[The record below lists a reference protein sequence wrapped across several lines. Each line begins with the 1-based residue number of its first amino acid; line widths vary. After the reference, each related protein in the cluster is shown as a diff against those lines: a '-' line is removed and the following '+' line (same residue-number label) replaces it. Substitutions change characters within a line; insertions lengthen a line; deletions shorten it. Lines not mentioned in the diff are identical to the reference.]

1 MKFMMKEKE
10 INDANMTE
18 DQIKEKLLKLT
29 TGDDNVQSVV
39 EDSSNNVEKEIE
51 ENEETENVDSLE
63 NENVDSLENENV
75 DSQDSTDSPKKE
87 DEIII
92 WNDFVLD
99 DNDEL
104 NFAEKEFKHNKE
116 NNFTDKQAI
125 ERTKTAIKTQ
135 RKNKAKKLKEEK
147 EKEKAI
153 AKAKAE
159 KLREDKKKEKEEK
172 AIAKENEKRFKELEE
187 TKAINYRIQHYENLG
202 LEVNKNGFPTQNAGN
217 YKALLL
223 NKDVV
228 PHTFKFN
235 EFSESIEID
244 GRLLKDI
251 DTVFISNLFS
261 DIAGFENNTKIQNA
275 IKEIAYNNSYH
286 PVKQYLE
293 SLEWDGV
300 PRVETMFTTFLSA
313 KDCELYH
320 VYAKLF
326 MIAAIKRVY
335 KPGCKFDNMLVL
347 QGEQGNGKSTFCEK
361 LAVNDK
367 WYNDNIIIADR
378 DKDSLLYMQDAW
390 IVIMDELDAW
400 NKADSNA
407 AKGFMSKRSDK
418 FRAPY
423 AQNSEEHPRHCV
435 FIGNTNDE
443 TFLKDSTAIT
453 ERRYWVIKTEGNWET
468 SRDKIK
474 LMTPEMINQLWAEA
488 MVMYKENE
496 DIELVIPPELYKDMV
511 NEQLQFK
518 NENGCEQYDFLEDI
532 LNKEYS
538 PTVFDNLNNLYN
550 EYENKVIIEDKSI
563 LKKMDY
569 FPISSLKFLF
579 QKEKWIRKKNTF
591 TMFAKWSQSSI
602 WNGSKWESKVISR
615 NNRKFGAL
623 VRIDNSDN
631 KNSNGD
637 NSEKNHDNKN
647 KFIRFTGDNDD
658 PYKFINDDIKT
669 KITGLDEFI

>member
-1 MKFMMKEKE
+1 MTNVNNSE
-10 INDANMTE
+10 MTE
-18 DQIKEKLLKLT
+18 SQIKEKLLKLT
-29 TGDDNVQSVV
+29 TGDDNVHPVV

-51 ENEETENVDSLE
+51 ENENVEESTE
-63 NENVDSLENENV
+63 NENVDSP
-75 DSQDSTDSPKKE
+75 DSPDSPNKE

-159 KLREDKKKEKEEK
+159 KLKEDKKKEKEEK

-202 LEVNKNGFPTQNAGN
+202 LEVNKDGYPTQNAGN

-228 PHTFKFN
+228 PHTFKWN
-235 EFSESIEID
+235 EFSECIEID
-244 GRLLKDI
+244 GRLLKDNDI
-251 DTVFISNLFS
+251 TLLSNLFS
-261 DIAGFENNTKIQNA
+261 NVAGFESDKKLRNVITEA
-275 IKEIAYNNSYH
+275 ALDNSYH

-293 SLEWDGV
+293 SIVWDGV

-400 NKADSNA
+400 NKADTNA

-443 TFLKDSTAIT
+443 TFLKDNTAIT

-474 LMTPEMINQLWAEA
+474 LMTPEMIDQLWAEA

-518 NENGCEQYDFLEDI
+518 NENGCKQYDFLEDI

-538 PTVFDNLNNLYN
+538 PTVFDNGNNLYN
-550 EYENKVIIEDKSI
+550 EYENRVIIEDKSI

-579 QKEKWIRKKNTF
+579 EKERWFYNKNTF
-591 TMFAKWSQSSI
+591 KMFTRWSQSAI

-615 NNRKFGAL
+615 NNRKFAAL
-623 VRIDNSDN
+623 VRIEDSNDDSDKEKSN
-631 KNSNGD
+631 NLLDKN
-637 NSEKNHDNKN
+637 
-647 KFIRFTGDNDD
+647 RDNDD
-658 PYKFINDDIKT
+658 FAKT
-669 KITGLDEFI
+669 TITGEGLFD

>member
-1 MKFMMKEKE
+1 MKIEKE
-10 INDANMTE
+10 INNANMTE

-29 TGDDNVQSVV
+29 TGNDNVQPVV
-39 EDSSNNVEKEIE
+39 EDSSNNVKREIE
-51 ENEETENVDSLE
+51 ENENVEESTE
-63 NENVDSLENENV
+63 NENVEENKEHKN
-75 DSQDSTDSPKKE
+75 TDSSEKKNNCITWYGMILYTE
-87 DEIII
+87 DELKI
-92 WNDFVLD
+92 
-99 DNDEL
+99 
-104 NFAEKEFKHNKE
+104 AEENYKHNKE

-125 ERTKTAIKTQ
+125 ETAKTAIKQ
-135 RKNKAKKLKEEK
+135 LRKRRSNEIREK
-147 EKEKAI
+147 EKNEKAI
-153 AKAKAE
+153 AKAKAK
-159 KLREDKKKEKEEK
+159 KLREEIKKEKEEK

-202 LEVNKNGFPTQNAGN
+202 LEVNKNGYPTQNAGN

-251 DTVFISNLFS
+251 DTVFISNQFS

-275 IKEIAYNNSYH
+275 IKEIAHNNSYH

-400 NKADSNA
+400 NKADTNA

-518 NENGCEQYDFLEDI
+518 NENGSEQYDFLEDI
-532 LNKEYS
+532 MNRKYS

-602 WNGSKWESKVISR
+602 WTGSKWESKTISR
-615 NNRKFGAL
+615 NNRKFVAL
-623 VRIDNSDN
+623 VRIEND
-631 KNSNGD
+631 
-637 NSEKNHDNKN
+637 
-647 KFIRFTGDNDD
+647 DNDD
-658 PYKFINDDIKT
+658 SDKEKSNNLLDKNRDNDDFAKT
-669 KITGLDEFI
+669 TITGEGLFD

>member
-1 MKFMMKEKE
+1 MTNVNNSE
-10 INDANMTE
+10 MTE
-18 DQIKEKLLKLT
+18 SQIKEKLLKLT
-29 TGDDNVQSVV
+29 TGDDNVQLVV

-51 ENEETENVDSLE
+51 ENENVEESTDTENVDSP
-63 NENVDSLENENV
+63 DSP
-75 DSQDSTDSPKKE
+75 DSPKKE
-87 DEIII
+87 DEIIM

-125 ERTKTAIKTQ
+125 ERTKTAIKTR

-159 KLREDKKKEKEEK
+159 KLREEKKKEKEEK

-202 LEVNKNGFPTQNAGN
+202 LEVNKDGYPTQNAGN

-228 PHTFKFN
+228 PHTFKWN
-235 EFSESIEID
+235 EFSECIEID
-244 GRLLKDI
+244 GRLLKDNDI
-251 DTVFISNLFS
+251 TLLSNLFS
-261 DIAGFENNTKIQNA
+261 NVAGFESDKKLRNVITEA
-275 IKEIAYNNSYH
+275 ALDNSYH

-400 NKADSNA
+400 NKADTNA

-443 TFLKDSTAIT
+443 TFLKDNTAIT

-474 LMTPEMINQLWAEA
+474 LMTPEMIDQLWAEA

-518 NENGCEQYDFLEDI
+518 NENGCKQYDFLEDI

-538 PTVFDNLNNLYN
+538 PTVFDNGNNLYN
-550 EYENKVIIEDKSI
+550 EYENRVIIEDKSI

-579 QKEKWIRKKNTF
+579 EKERWFYNKNTF
-591 TMFAKWSQSSI
+591 KMFTRWSQSAI

-615 NNRKFGAL
+615 NNRKFMAL
-623 VRIDNSDN
+623 VRIEND
-631 KNSNGD
+631 
-637 NSEKNHDNKN
+637 
-647 KFIRFTGDNDD
+647 DNDD
-658 PYKFINDDIKT
+658 SDKEKSNNLLDKNRDNDDFAKT
-669 KITGLDEFI
+669 TITGEGLFD

>member
-1 MKFMMKEKE
+1 MTNVNNSE
-10 INDANMTE
+10 MTE
-18 DQIKEKLLKLT
+18 SQIREKLLKLT
-29 TGDDNVQSVV
+29 TGDDNVQPVV
-39 EDSSNNVEKEIE
+39 EENKVTENVESSENVEK
-51 ENEETENVDSLE
+51 TVDSSENVDSSEKTNNCIIWYGMILY
-63 NENVDSLENENV
+63 
-75 DSQDSTDSPKKE
+75 TE
-87 DEIII
+87 DE
-92 WNDFVLD
+92 LK
-99 DNDEL
+99 
-104 NFAEKEFKHNKE
+104 FAEEEFKHNKD

-125 ERTKTAIKTQ
+125 ETTKTAIKNI
-135 RKNKAKKLKEEK
+135 RKDKAKKIREEIRK
-147 EKEKAI
+147 EKK
-153 AKAKAE
+153 
-159 KLREDKKKEKEEK
+159 EK
-172 AIAKENEKRFKELEE
+172 AIAKENEKRFKELEK
-187 TKAINYRIQHYENLG
+187 TKAINCRIQSYESLG
-202 LEVNKNGFPTQNAGN
+202 LEVNKDGYPTQNAGN

-228 PHTFKFN
+228 PHTFKWN

-244 GRLLKDI
+244 GRLLKDNDI
-251 DTVFISNLFS
+251 TLLSNLFS
-261 DIAGFENNTKIQNA
+261 NVAGFESDKKLRNVITEVA
-275 IKEIAYNNSYH
+275 LDNSYH

-313 KDCELYH
+313 KDSELYH

-400 NKADSNA
+400 NKADTNA

-474 LMTPEMINQLWAEA
+474 LMTPEMIDQLWAEA
-488 MVMYKENE
+488 MVMYKENK

-538 PTVFDNLNNLYN
+538 PTVFDNGNNLYN

-579 QKEKWIRKKNTF
+579 EKERWFYRKNTF
-591 TMFAKWSQSSI
+591 KMFSRWSQSSI
-602 WNGSKWESKVISR
+602 WQGSKWESKNISR
-615 NNRKFGAL
+615 NNRKFVAL
-623 VRIDNSDN
+623 VRIENTND
-631 KNSNGD
+631 NSNGD
-637 NSEKNHDNKN
+637 NDDNHDNKN
-647 KFIRFTGDNDD
+647 KLIRFTGDNDD
-658 PYKFINDDIKT
+658 IYKFINDDTKT
-669 KITGLDEFI
+669 KITGLEEFD

>member
-1 MKFMMKEKE
+1 MKEKE
-10 INDANMTE
+10 INNANMTE
-18 DQIKEKLLKLT
+18 DQIREKLLKLT
-29 TGDDNVQSVV
+29 TDDDNIQSVV
-39 EDSSNNVEKEIE
+39 KDSSNNVEEKVEEIT
-51 ENEETENVDSLE
+51 ETENVDSLE
-63 NENVDSLENENV
+63 NK
-75 DSQDSTDSPKKE
+75 DSQDSTDSSYSTE
-87 DEIII
+87 TEIIM

-125 ERTKTAIKTQ
+125 ERTKTAIKTR

-159 KLREDKKKEKEEK
+159 KLREEKKKEKEEK

-187 TKAINYRIQHYENLG
+187 TKAINYRIQHYESLG
-202 LEVNKNGFPTQNAGN
+202 LEVNKDGYPTQNAGN

-228 PHTFKFN
+228 PHTFKWN
-235 EFSESIEID
+235 EFSECIEID
-244 GRLLKDI
+244 GRLLKDNDI
-251 DTVFISNLFS
+251 TLLSNLFS
-261 DIAGFENNTKIQNA
+261 NVAGFESDKKLRNVITEA
-275 IKEIAYNNSYH
+275 ALDNSYH

-400 NKADSNA
+400 NKADTNA

-443 TFLKDSTAIT
+443 TFLKDNTAIT

-474 LMTPEMINQLWAEA
+474 LMTPEMIDQLWAEA

-518 NENGCEQYDFLEDI
+518 NENGCKQYDFLEDI

-538 PTVFDNLNNLYN
+538 PTVFDNGNNLYN
-550 EYENKVIIEDKSI
+550 EYENRVIIEDKSI

-579 QKEKWIRKKNTF
+579 EKERWFYNKNTF
-591 TMFAKWSQSSI
+591 KMFTRWSQSAI
-602 WNGSKWESKVISR
+602 WNGSKWESKTISR
-615 NNRKFGAL
+615 NNRKFMAL
-623 VRIDNSDN
+623 VRIEDSNDDSDKNSDEN
-631 KNSNGD
+631 CD
-637 NSEKNHDNKN
+637 NEFCD
-647 KFIRFTGDNDD
+647 
-658 PYKFINDDIKT
+658 DDIIRISGNK
-669 KITGLDEFI
+669 EFQ

>member
-18 DQIKEKLLKLT
+18 DQIRKKLLKLT
-29 TGDDNVQSVV
+29 TNADNVQPVV
-39 EDSSNNVEKEIE
+39 KDSSENVDNKPVE
-51 ENEETENVDSLE
+51 ENKETENADSSE
-63 NENVDSLENENV
+63 NENNCITWYGMILY
-75 DSQDSTDSPKKE
+75 TE
-87 DEIII
+87 DELKI
-92 WNDFVLD
+92 
-99 DNDEL
+99 
-104 NFAEKEFKHNKE
+104 AEENYKHNKE
-116 NNFTDKQAI
+116 INFTDKQAI
-125 ERTKTAIKTQ
+125 ETAKTAIKQ
-135 RKNKAKKLKEEK
+135 LRKRKSNEIKEK
-147 EKEKAI
+147 EKKEKAI
-153 AKAKAE
+153 AKAKVE

-187 TKAINYRIQHYENLG
+187 TKAINYRIQHYESLG

-235 EFSESIEID
+235 EFSENIEID
-244 GRLLKDI
+244 DKLLKDI
-251 DTVFISNLFS
+251 DTVLISNQFS
-261 DIAGFENNTKIQNA
+261 DIAGFENNTKLQNA
-275 IKEIAYNNSYH
+275 IKEIAHNNTYH

-496 DIELVIPPELYKDMV
+496 DIELVIPPELYKEMV

-532 LNKEYS
+532 MNRKYS

-550 EYENKVIIEDKSI
+550 EYENKVIIEDKSM

-591 TMFAKWSQSSI
+591 TMFAKWSQSPI
-602 WNGSKWESKVISR
+602 WPGSKWESKFISR
-615 NNRKFGAL
+615 NNRKFMAL
-623 VRIDNSDN
+623 VRIENTND
-631 KNSNGD
+631 NSNGD
-637 NSEKNHDNKN
+637 NDDNRDNKN

-658 PYKFINDDIKT
+658 PYNFINDNTKT
-669 KITGLDEFI
+669 KITGLDEFD

>member
-1 MKFMMKEKE
+1 MTNVNNSE
-10 INDANMTE
+10 MTE
-18 DQIKEKLLKLT
+18 SQIKEKLLKLT
-29 TGDDNVQSVV
+29 TGDDNVQPVV

-51 ENEETENVDSLE
+51 ENENVEESTE
-63 NENVDSLENENV
+63 NENVDFP
-75 DSQDSTDSPKKE
+75 DSPDSPKKE
-87 DEIII
+87 DEIIM

-125 ERTKTAIKTQ
+125 ERTKTAIKTR

-202 LEVNKNGFPTQNAGN
+202 LEVNKDGYPTQNAGN

-228 PHTFKFN
+228 PHTFKWN
-235 EFSESIEID
+235 EFSECIEID
-244 GRLLKDI
+244 GRLLKDNDI
-251 DTVFISNLFS
+251 TLLSNLFS
-261 DIAGFENNTKIQNA
+261 NVAGFESDKKLRNVITEA
-275 IKEIAYNNSYH
+275 ALDNSYH

-293 SLEWDGV
+293 SIVWDGV

-400 NKADSNA
+400 NKADTNA

-443 TFLKDSTAIT
+443 TFLKDNTAIT

-474 LMTPEMINQLWAEA
+474 LMTPEMIDQLWAEA

-518 NENGCEQYDFLEDI
+518 NENGCKQYDFLEDI

-538 PTVFDNLNNLYN
+538 PTVFDNGNNLYN
-550 EYENKVIIEDKSI
+550 EYENRVIIEDKSI

-579 QKEKWIRKKNTF
+579 EKERWFYNKNTF
-591 TMFAKWSQSSI
+591 KMFTRWSQSAI
-602 WNGSKWESKVISR
+602 WNGSKWESKTISR
-615 NNRKFGAL
+615 NNHKFVAL
-623 VRIDNSDN
+623 VRIEDSNDDSDKNSDEN
-631 KNSNGD
+631 CD
-637 NSEKNHDNKN
+637 NEFCD
-647 KFIRFTGDNDD
+647 
-658 PYKFINDDIKT
+658 DDIIHISGNK
-669 KITGLDEFI
+669 EFQ

>member
-1 MKFMMKEKE
+1 MVNVNEDK
-10 INDANMTE
+10 MTE
-18 DQIKEKLLKLT
+18 NQISEELLKLT
-29 TGDDNVQSVV
+29 TGNDTVQPVV
-39 EDSSNNVEKEIE
+39 EDSSDSP
-51 ENEETENVDSLE
+51 ENVDSSE
-63 NENVDSLENENV
+63 KIDSLENKNNCI
-75 DSQDSTDSPKKE
+75 TWYGMILYTE
-87 DEIII
+87 DELKIAEE
-92 WNDFVLD
+92 NFKRNK
-99 DNDEL
+99 DN
-104 NFAEKEFKHNKE
+104 NC
-116 NNFTDKQAI
+116 TDKQA
-125 ERTKTAIKTQ
+125 ENMAKTVIKQ
-135 RKNKAKKLKEEK
+135 LRKANAKKIREE
-147 EKEKAI
+147 I
-153 AKAKAE
+153 
-159 KLREDKKKEKEEK
+159 KKEKEEK
-172 AIAKENEKRFKELEE
+172 TIAKENEKRFKELEE
-187 TKAINYRIQHYENLG
+187 TKATNYRIQHYESLG

-251 DTVFISNLFS
+251 DTVFISNQFS

-400 NKADSNA
+400 NKADTNA

-443 TFLKDSTAIT
+443 TFLKDNTAIT

-488 MVMYKENE
+488 MAMYKENE
-496 DIELVIPPELYKDMV
+496 DIELVIPPELYKEMV
-511 NEQLQFK
+511 DEQLQFK

-532 LNKEYS
+532 LNREYS
-538 PTVFDNLNNLYN
+538 PSVFNNINNLYN

-579 QKEKWIRKKNTF
+579 QKEKWFRNKNTF
-591 TMFAKWSQSSI
+591 KMFTRWSQSSI
-602 WNGSKWESKVISR
+602 WNGSKWKSKFISR
-615 NNRKFGAL
+615 NNRKFMAL
-623 VRIDNSDN
+623 VRIENDNEKSGDE
-631 KNSNGD
+631 NSNRD
-637 NSEKNHDNKN
+637 NLEKNRDNKN

-658 PYKFINDDIKT
+658 PYKFINNDTKT
-669 KITGLDEFI
+669 KITGIEEFI

>member
-1 MKFMMKEKE
+1 MKIEKE
-10 INDANMTE
+10 INNANMTE

-29 TGDDNVQSVV
+29 TGDDNVQPVV
-39 EDSSNNVEKEIE
+39 EDSSNNVKREIE
-51 ENEETENVDSLE
+51 ENEETENVEENKE
-63 NENVDSLENENV
+63 NENIDS
-75 DSQDSTDSPKKE
+75 SDSPDSPDSHNKE
-87 DEIII
+87 DEIIM

-125 ERTKTAIKTQ
+125 ERTKTAIKTR
-135 RKNKAKKLKEEK
+135 RKNKAKKLREEK
-147 EKEKAI
+147 AKEKAI

-159 KLREDKKKEKEEK
+159 KLREEK

-202 LEVNKNGFPTQNAGN
+202 LEVNKDGYPTQNAGN

-228 PHTFKFN
+228 PHTFKWN

-244 GRLLKDI
+244 GRLLKDNDI
-251 DTVFISNLFS
+251 TLLSNLFS
-261 DIAGFENNTKIQNA
+261 NVAGFESDKKLRNVITEA
-275 IKEIAYNNSYH
+275 ALDNSYH

-474 LMTPEMINQLWAEA
+474 LMTPEMIDQLWAEA
-488 MVMYKENE
+488 MVMYNENK

-518 NENGCEQYDFLEDI
+518 NENGSEQYDFLEDI
-532 LNKEYS
+532 MNRKYS

-602 WNGSKWESKVISR
+602 WTGSKWESKTISR
-615 NNRKFGAL
+615 NNRKFVAL
-623 VRIDNSDN
+623 VRIENDDNDGSD
-631 KNSNGD
+631 KEKSNNLLD
-637 NSEKNHDNKN
+637 EN
-647 KFIRFTGDNDD
+647 RDNDD
-658 PYKFINDDIKT
+658 FTKT
-669 KITGLDEFI
+669 TITGEGLFD

>member
-1 MKFMMKEKE
+1 MKEKE
-10 INDANMTE
+10 INNATMTE
-18 DQIKEKLLKLT
+18 DQIREKLLKLT
-29 TGDDNVQSVV
+29 TDDDNVQSVV
-39 EDSSNNVEKEIE
+39 KDSSNNVEEEVEEIT
-51 ENEETENVDSLE
+51 ETENVDSIE
-63 NENVDSLENENV
+63 NP
-75 DSQDSTDSPKKE
+75 DSTDSPDSPKKE
-87 DEIII
+87 DEIIM
-92 WNDFVLD
+92 WNDFALD

-104 NFAEKEFKHNKE
+104 NFAEKEFKHNKD

-125 ERTKTAIKTQ
+125 ERTKTAIKTR

-202 LEVNKNGFPTQNAGN
+202 LEVNKNGYPTQNAGN

-223 NKDVV
+223 NKQVV

-244 GRLLKDI
+244 DRLLKDNDI
-251 DTVFISNLFS
+251 TLLSNLFS
-261 DIAGFENNTKIQNA
+261 NVAGFESDKKLKNVITEAALDNT
-275 IKEIAYNNSYH
+275 YH

-474 LMTPEMINQLWAEA
+474 SMTPEMIDQLWAEA

-532 LNKEYS
+532 MNRKYS
-538 PTVFDNLNNLYN
+538 PTVFDNMNNLYN

-602 WNGSKWESKVISR
+602 WNGSKWESKTISR
-615 NNRKFGAL
+615 NNHKFVAL
-623 VRIDNSDN
+623 VRIENNDDENSDEN
-631 KNSNGD
+631 CD
-637 NSEKNHDNKN
+637 NVFCD
-647 KFIRFTGDNDD
+647 
-658 PYKFINDDIKT
+658 DDIIRISGNK
-669 KITGLDEFI
+669 EFQ

>member
-1 MKFMMKEKE
+1 MTNVNNSE
-10 INDANMTE
+10 MTE
-18 DQIKEKLLKLT
+18 SQISEKLLKLT
-29 TGDDNVQSVV
+29 TDNDNVQSVV
-39 EDSSNNVEKEIE
+39 GESPENGDSPENVEK
-51 ENEETENVDSLE
+51 TVDSSE
-63 NENVDSLENENV
+63 N
-75 DSQDSTDSPKKE
+75 TDSSEKTNNCITWYGMILYTE
-87 DEIII
+87 DE
-92 WNDFVLD
+92 LK
-99 DNDEL
+99 
-104 NFAEKEFKHNKE
+104 FAEEEFKHNKD

-125 ERTKTAIKTQ
+125 DTTKTAIKNI
-135 RKNKAKKLKEEK
+135 RKDKAKKLREEIK
-147 EKEKAI
+147 
-153 AKAKAE
+153 
-159 KLREDKKKEKEEK
+159 REKEEK
-172 AIAKENEKRFKELEE
+172 AIAKENEKKFKELEE

-202 LEVNKNGFPTQNAGN
+202 LEVNKNGYPTQNAGN

-251 DTVFISNLFS
+251 DIVLISNQFS
-261 DIAGFENNTKIQNA
+261 DIAGFENNTKLQNA
-275 IKEIAYNNSYH
+275 IKEIAHNNTYH

-400 NKADSNA
+400 NKADTNA

-538 PTVFDNLNNLYN
+538 PTVFDNGNNLYN

-579 QKEKWIRKKNTF
+579 EKERWFYRKNTF
-591 TMFAKWSQSSI
+591 KMFSRWSQSSI
-602 WNGSKWESKVISR
+602 WEGSKWESKTISR
-615 NNRKFGAL
+615 NNRKFVAL
-623 VRIDNSDN
+623 VRIKNNDNNSDDNSNDKHDN
-631 KNSNGD
+631 DD
-637 NSEKNHDNKN
+637 NRDNKN

-669 KITGLDEFI
+669 KITGLEEFD

>member
-1 MKFMMKEKE
+1 MTNVNNSE
-10 INDANMTE
+10 MTE
-18 DQIKEKLLKLT
+18 SQIKEKLLKLT
-29 TGDDNVQSVV
+29 TGNENVQPVV
-39 EDSSNNVEKEIE
+39 EDSSNNVEE
-51 ENEETENVDSLE
+51 EVEKNKETETVEEITE
-63 NENVDSLENENV
+63 NENVDSPDSPDYPDSPDSPDYPDSPDSSDSTENE
-75 DSQDSTDSPKKE
+75 
-87 DEIII
+87 IIM

-125 ERTKTAIKTQ
+125 ERTKTAIKTR

-159 KLREDKKKEKEEK
+159 KLREEKKKEKEEK

-187 TKAINYRIQHYENLG
+187 TKAINYRIQHYESLG
-202 LEVNKNGFPTQNAGN
+202 LEVNKDGYPTQNAGN

-228 PHTFKFN
+228 PHTFKWN
-235 EFSESIEID
+235 EFSECIEID
-244 GRLLKDI
+244 GRLLKDNDI
-251 DTVFISNLFS
+251 TLLSNLFS
-261 DIAGFENNTKIQNA
+261 NVAGFESDKKLRNVITEA
-275 IKEIAYNNSYH
+275 ALDNSYH

-293 SLEWDGV
+293 SIVWDGV

-400 NKADSNA
+400 NKADTNA

-443 TFLKDSTAIT
+443 TFLKDNTAIT

-474 LMTPEMINQLWAEA
+474 LMTPEMIDQLWAEA

-518 NENGCEQYDFLEDI
+518 NENGCKQYDFLEDI

-538 PTVFDNLNNLYN
+538 PTVFDNGNNLYN
-550 EYENKVIIEDKSI
+550 EYENRVIIEDKSV

-579 QKEKWIRKKNTF
+579 EKERWFYNKNTF
-591 TMFAKWSQSSI
+591 KMFTRWSQSAI
-602 WNGSKWESKVISR
+602 WNGSKWESKIISR
-615 NNRKFGAL
+615 NNRKFMAL
-623 VRIDNSDN
+623 VRIEDSNDDSDKEKSN
-631 KNSNGD
+631 NLLDKN
-637 NSEKNHDNKN
+637 
-647 KFIRFTGDNDD
+647 RDNDD
-658 PYKFINDDIKT
+658 FAKT
-669 KITGLDEFI
+669 TITGEGLFD

>member
-1 MKFMMKEKE
+1 MTNVNNSE
-10 INDANMTE
+10 MTE
-18 DQIKEKLLKLT
+18 SQIKEKLLKLT
-29 TGDDNVQSVV
+29 TGNENVQPVV
-39 EDSSNNVEKEIE
+39 EDSSNNVEE
-51 ENEETENVDSLE
+51 EVEKNKETETVEEITE
-63 NENVDSLENENV
+63 NENVDSP
-75 DSQDSTDSPKKE
+75 DSPDYHNKD
-87 DEIII
+87 DEIIM
-92 WNDFVLD
+92 WNDFVLN

-104 NFAEKEFKHNKE
+104 KFAEKEFKHNKE

-125 ERTKTAIKTQ
+125 ERTKTAIKTR

-202 LEVNKNGFPTQNAGN
+202 LEVNKDGYPTQNAGN

-228 PHTFKFN
+228 PHTFKWN
-235 EFSESIEID
+235 EFSECIEID
-244 GRLLKDI
+244 GRLLKDNDI
-251 DTVFISNLFS
+251 TLLSNLFS
-261 DIAGFENNTKIQNA
+261 NVAGFESDKKLRNVITEA
-275 IKEIAYNNSYH
+275 ALDNSYH

-313 KDCELYH
+313 KNCELYH

-400 NKADSNA
+400 NKADTNA

-443 TFLKDSTAIT
+443 TFLKDNTAIT

-474 LMTPEMINQLWAEA
+474 LMTPEMIDQLWAEA

-518 NENGCEQYDFLEDI
+518 NENGCKQYDFLEDI

-538 PTVFDNLNNLYN
+538 PTVFDNGNNLYN
-550 EYENKVIIEDKSI
+550 EYENRVIIEDKSI

-579 QKEKWIRKKNTF
+579 EKERWFYNKNTF
-591 TMFAKWSQSSI
+591 KMFTRWSQSAI
-602 WNGSKWESKVISR
+602 WNGSKWESKIISR
-615 NNRKFGAL
+615 NNRKFMAL
-623 VRIDNSDN
+623 VRIEDSNDDSDKEKSN
-631 KNSNGD
+631 NLLDKN
-637 NSEKNHDNKN
+637 
-647 KFIRFTGDNDD
+647 RDNDD
-658 PYKFINDDIKT
+658 FAKT
-669 KITGLDEFI
+669 TITGEDLFD

>member
-1 MKFMMKEKE
+1 MTNVNNSE
-10 INDANMTE
+10 MTE
-18 DQIKEKLLKLT
+18 SQIKEKLLKLT
-29 TGDDNVQSVV
+29 TGNENVQPVV
-39 EDSSNNVEKEIE
+39 EDSSNNVENEVE
-51 ENEETENVDSLE
+51 ENKETETVEENTDYSE
-63 NENVDSLENENV
+63 NENVDSP
-75 DSQDSTDSPKKE
+75 DSPDSPEKKNNCITWYGMILYNE
-87 DEIII
+87 DELKI
-92 WNDFVLD
+92 
-99 DNDEL
+99 
-104 NFAEKEFKHNKE
+104 AEENYKHNKE

-125 ERTKTAIKTQ
+125 ETAKTAIKQ
-135 RKNKAKKLKEEK
+135 LRKRRSNEIREK
-147 EKEKAI
+147 EKKEKAI

-159 KLREDKKKEKEEK
+159 KIREEIRKEKEEK
-172 AIAKENEKRFKELEE
+172 AIAKENEKRFKELEK
-187 TKAINYRIQHYENLG
+187 TKAINCRIQSYESLG
-202 LEVNKNGFPTQNAGN
+202 LEVNKDGYPTQNAGN

-228 PHTFKFN
+228 PHTFKWN
-235 EFSESIEID
+235 EFSECIEID
-244 GRLLKDI
+244 GRLLKDNDI
-251 DTVFISNLFS
+251 TLLSNLFS
-261 DIAGFENNTKIQNA
+261 NVAGFESDKKLRNVITEA
-275 IKEIAYNNSYH
+275 ALDNSYH

-293 SLEWDGV
+293 SIVWDGV

-313 KDCELYH
+313 KDCELYR

-474 LMTPEMINQLWAEA
+474 SMTPEMIDQLWAEA

-532 LNKEYS
+532 MNRKYS
-538 PTVFDNLNNLYN
+538 PTVFDNMNNLYN

-602 WNGSKWESKVISR
+602 WTGSKWESKTISR
-615 NNRKFGAL
+615 NNHKFVAL
-623 VRIDNSDN
+623 VRIEND
-631 KNSNGD
+631 
-637 NSEKNHDNKN
+637 
-647 KFIRFTGDNDD
+647 DNDD
-658 PYKFINDDIKT
+658 SDKETSNNLLDKNRDNDDFAKT
-669 KITGLDEFI
+669 TITGEGLFY

>member
-1 MKFMMKEKE
+1 MTNVNNSE
-10 INDANMTE
+10 MTE
-18 DQIKEKLLKLT
+18 SQIREKLLKLT
-29 TGDDNVQSVV
+29 TGDDNAQPVV
-39 EDSSNNVEKEIE
+39 EDSSNNVKKEIE
-51 ENEETENVDSLE
+51 ENENVEESKE
-63 NENVDSLENENV
+63 NENI
-75 DSQDSTDSPKKE
+75 DSPDSPDSPNKE
-87 DEIII
+87 DEIIM

-125 ERTKTAIKTQ
+125 ERTKTAIKTR

-202 LEVNKNGFPTQNAGN
+202 LEVNKDGYPTQNAGN

-228 PHTFKFN
+228 PHTFKWN

-244 GRLLKDI
+244 GRLLKDNDI
-251 DTVFISNLFS
+251 TLLSNLFS
-261 DIAGFENNTKIQNA
+261 NVAGFESDKKLRNVITEA
-275 IKEIAYNNSYH
+275 ALDNSYH

-293 SLEWDGV
+293 SIVWDGV

-518 NENGCEQYDFLEDI
+518 NENGSEQYDFLEDI
-532 LNKEYS
+532 MNRKYS

-602 WNGSKWESKVISR
+602 WTGSKWESKTISR
-615 NNRKFGAL
+615 NNRKFVAL
-623 VRIDNSDN
+623 VRIENDDNDKEKSNNLLD
-631 KNSNGD
+631 KN
-637 NSEKNHDNKN
+637 
-647 KFIRFTGDNDD
+647 RDNDD
-658 PYKFINDDIKT
+658 FTKT
-669 KITGLDEFI
+669 TITGEGLFD

>member
-18 DQIKEKLLKLT
+18 DQIREKLLKLT
-29 TGDDNVQSVV
+29 TDDDNVQPVV
-39 EDSSNNVEKEIE
+39 KDSSIVKNEVE
-51 ENEETENVDSLE
+51 ENKETETVEENTDSSE
-63 NENVDSLENENV
+63 NENVDSSEKTNNCITWYGMILYTENEL
-75 DSQDSTDSPKKE
+75 K
-87 DEIII
+87 
-92 WNDFVLD
+92 
-99 DNDEL
+99 
-104 NFAEKEFKHNKE
+104 FAEEEFKHNKD

-125 ERTKTAIKTQ
+125 ETAKTAIKNI
-135 RKNKAKKLKEEK
+135 RKDKAKKIREE
-147 EKEKAI
+147 I
-153 AKAKAE
+153 
-159 KLREDKKKEKEEK
+159 RKEKEEK
-172 AIAKENEKRFKELEE
+172 AIAKENEKKFKELEE
-187 TKAINYRIQHYENLG
+187 TKAINYRIQHYEKLG

-228 PHTFKFN
+228 PHTFKWN
-235 EFSESIEID
+235 EFSECIEMD
-244 GRLLKDI
+244 NRLLKDNDI
-251 DTVFISNLFS
+251 TLLSNLFS
-261 DIAGFENNTKIQNA
+261 NVAGFESDKKLNGA
-275 IKEIAYNNSYH
+275 IIEVALDNSYH

-293 SLEWDGV
+293 SIVWDGI

-400 NKADSNA
+400 NKADTNA

-423 AQNSEEHPRHCV
+423 AQHSEEHPRHCV

-579 QKEKWIRKKNTF
+579 QKEKWFHNKNTF
-591 TMFAKWSQSSI
+591 KQFTRWSQSAI
-602 WNGSKWESKVISR
+602 WNGSKWESKCISR
-615 NNRKFGAL
+615 NNHKFVAL
-623 VRIDNSDN
+623 VRIENTNNNSDD
-631 KNSNGD
+631 D
-637 NSEKNHDNKN
+637 NRDNKN

-658 PYKFINDDIKT
+658 PYKFINDDTKT
-669 KITGLDEFI
+669 KITGLEEFD

>member
-1 MKFMMKEKE
+1 MKIEKE
-10 INDANMTE
+10 INNANMTE

-29 TGDDNVQSVV
+29 TGNDNVQPVV

-51 ENEETENVDSLE
+51 ENENVEENKE
-63 NENVDSLENENV
+63 NENVDSS
-75 DSQDSTDSPKKE
+75 DSSDSSDYKDSTNSLDSPNKE

-104 NFAEKEFKHNKE
+104 NFAEKEYKHNKE

-202 LEVNKNGFPTQNAGN
+202 LEVNKDGYPTQNAGN

-228 PHTFKFN
+228 QHTFKWN
-235 EFSESIEID
+235 EFSECIEID
-244 GRLLKDI
+244 GRLLKDNDI
-251 DTVFISNLFS
+251 TLLSNLFS
-261 DIAGFENNTKIQNA
+261 NVAGFESDKKLRNVITEA
-275 IKEIAYNNSYH
+275 ALDNSYH

-293 SLEWDGV
+293 SIVWDGV

-400 NKADSNA
+400 NKADTNA

-443 TFLKDSTAIT
+443 TFLKDNTAIT

-474 LMTPEMINQLWAEA
+474 LMTHEMIDQLWAEA

-518 NENGCEQYDFLEDI
+518 NENGCKQYDFLEDI

-538 PTVFDNLNNLYN
+538 PTVFDNGNNLYN
-550 EYENKVIIEDKSI
+550 EYENRVIIEDKSI

-579 QKEKWIRKKNTF
+579 EKERWFYNKNTF
-591 TMFAKWSQSSI
+591 KMFTRWSQSTI
-602 WNGSKWESKVISR
+602 WNGSKWESKTISR
-615 NNRKFGAL
+615 NNRKFVAL
-623 VRIDNSDN
+623 VRIEND
-631 KNSNGD
+631 
-637 NSEKNHDNKN
+637 
-647 KFIRFTGDNDD
+647 DNDD
-658 PYKFINDDIKT
+658 FDKEKSNNLLDKNRDNDDFAKT
-669 KITGLDEFI
+669 TITGEGLFN

>member
-1 MKFMMKEKE
+1 MTNVNNSE
-10 INDANMTE
+10 MTE
-18 DQIKEKLLKLT
+18 SQIKEKLLKLT
-29 TGDDNVQSVV
+29 TGDDNVQPVV
-39 EDSSNNVEKEIE
+39 EDYSNNVENEVE
-51 ENEETENVDSLE
+51 ENKETENVDSSDSP
-63 NENVDSLENENV
+63 DSLN
-75 DSQDSTDSPKKE
+75 KE
-87 DEIII
+87 DEIIM

-125 ERTKTAIKTQ
+125 ERTKTAIKTR
-135 RKNKAKKLKEEK
+135 RKNKEEK

-159 KLREDKKKEKEEK
+159 KLREEKKKEKEEK

-202 LEVNKNGFPTQNAGN
+202 LEVNKDGYPTQNAGN

-228 PHTFKFN
+228 PHTFKWN

-244 GRLLKDI
+244 GRLLKDNDI
-251 DTVFISNLFS
+251 TLLSNLFS
-261 DIAGFENNTKIQNA
+261 NVAGFESDKKLRNVITEA
-275 IKEIAYNNSYH
+275 ALDNSYH

-293 SLEWDGV
+293 SIVWDGV

-474 LMTPEMINQLWAEA
+474 LMTPEMIDQLWAEA
-488 MVMYKENE
+488 MVMYKENK
-496 DIELVIPPELYKDMV
+496 DIELVIPPELYKTMV
-511 NEQLQFK
+511 DEQLQFK

-532 LNKEYS
+532 LNREYS

-579 QKEKWIRKKNTF
+579 QKEKWFRNKNTF
-591 TMFAKWSQSSI
+591 KMFTRWSQSAI

-615 NNRKFGAL
+615 NNRKFMAL
-623 VRIDNSDN
+623 VRIEND
-631 KNSNGD
+631 
-637 NSEKNHDNKN
+637 
-647 KFIRFTGDNDD
+647 DNDTVD
-658 PYKFINDDIKT
+658 NYNDKKMIINNDT
-669 KITGLDEFI
+669 KINITGLEEFD

>member
-1 MKFMMKEKE
+1 MKEKE
-10 INDANMTE
+10 INNANMTE
-18 DQIKEKLLKLT
+18 DQIREKLLKLT
-29 TGDDNVQSVV
+29 TDDDNIQSVV

-51 ENEETENVDSLE
+51 ENENVEESTE
-63 NENVDSLENENV
+63 NENVDSLETP
-75 DSQDSTDSPKKE
+75 DSSNKE

-202 LEVNKNGFPTQNAGN
+202 LEVNNAGYPTQNAGN

-228 PHTFKFN
+228 PHTFKWN

-244 GRLLKDI
+244 GRLLKDN
-251 DTVFISNLFS
+251 DVTLLSNLFS
-261 DIAGFENNTKIQNA
+261 NVAGFESDKKLRNVITEA
-275 IKEIAYNNSYH
+275 ALDNSYH

-474 LMTPEMINQLWAEA
+474 LMTPEMIDQLWAEA
-488 MVMYKENE
+488 MVMYKENK

-518 NENGCEQYDFLEDI
+518 NENGSEQYDFLEDI
-532 LNKEYS
+532 MNRKYS

-563 LKKMDY
+563 LKKMEY

-602 WNGSKWESKVISR
+602 WTGSKWESKTISR
-615 NNRKFGAL
+615 NNRKFVAL
-623 VRIDNSDN
+623 VRIEND
-631 KNSNGD
+631 
-637 NSEKNHDNKN
+637 
-647 KFIRFTGDNDD
+647 DNDD
-658 PYKFINDDIKT
+658 SDENCDNEFCDDDIIRISGNK
-669 KITGLDEFI
+669 EFQ

>member
-1 MKFMMKEKE
+1 MTKIE
-10 INDANMTE
+10 MTE
-18 DQIKEKLLKLT
+18 NKISEKLLKLT
-29 TGDDNVQSVV
+29 TGDDNVQPAV
-39 EDSSNNVEKEIE
+39 EDSSDNENVDNETVEEKT
-51 ENEETENVDSLE
+51 ETENVDSPDSPDSSE
-63 NENVDSLENENV
+63 NENNCITWYGMILY
-75 DSQDSTDSPKKE
+75 TD
-87 DEIII
+87 
-92 WNDFVLD
+92 
-99 DNDEL
+99 DEL
-104 NFAEKEFKHNKE
+104 KIAEENYNHNKE

-125 ERTKTAIKTQ
+125 ETAKTAIKQ
-135 RKNKAKKLKEEK
+135 LRKRKSNEIKEK
-147 EKEKAI
+147 EKKEKAI

-159 KLREDKKKEKEEK
+159 KLREEIKKEKEEK

-187 TKAINYRIQHYENLG
+187 NKAINYRIQHYENLG

-251 DTVFISNLFS
+251 DTVFISNQFS

-400 NKADSNA
+400 NKADTNA

-496 DIELVIPPELYKDMV
+496 DIELVIPPELYKEMV

-532 LNKEYS
+532 MNRKYS

-550 EYENKVIIEDKSI
+550 EYENKVIIEDKSM

-591 TMFAKWSQSSI
+591 TMFAKWSQSPI
-602 WNGSKWESKVISR
+602 WPGSKWESKFISR
-615 NNRKFGAL
+615 NNRKFMAL
-623 VRIDNSDN
+623 VRIENTND
-631 KNSNGD
+631 NSNGD
-637 NSEKNHDNKN
+637 NDDNRDNKN

-658 PYKFINDDIKT
+658 PYKFINDDTKT
-669 KITGLDEFI
+669 KITGLDEFD

>member
-1 MKFMMKEKE
+1 MTNVNNSE
-10 INDANMTE
+10 MTE
-18 DQIKEKLLKLT
+18 SQIREKLLKLT
-29 TGDDNVQSVV
+29 TGDDNVQPVV
-39 EDSSNNVEKEIE
+39 EDSVNNAEKEIE
-51 ENEETENVDSLE
+51 ENEETETVEENTDSSE
-63 NENVDSLENENV
+63 NENVDSPDSPENV
-75 DSQDSTDSPKKE
+75 DSPDKKNNCITWYGMILYTE
-87 DEIII
+87 DELKI
-92 WNDFVLD
+92 
-99 DNDEL
+99 
-104 NFAEKEFKHNKE
+104 AEENYKYNKE

-125 ERTKTAIKTQ
+125 ETAKTAIKQ
-135 RKNKAKKLKEEK
+135 LRKLRSKEIREK
-147 EKEKAI
+147 EKNEKAI
-153 AKAKAE
+153 AKAKA
-159 KLREDKKKEKEEK
+159 KKIREEIKKEKEEK
-172 AIAKENEKRFKELEE
+172 AIAKENEKRFKELEK
-187 TKAINYRIQHYENLG
+187 TKAINCRIQSYESLG
-202 LEVNKNGFPTQNAGN
+202 LEVNKDGYPTQNAGN

-228 PHTFKFN
+228 PHTFKWN

-244 GRLLKDI
+244 GRLLKDNDI
-251 DTVFISNLFS
+251 TLLSNLFS
-261 DIAGFENNTKIQNA
+261 NVAGFESDKKLRNVITEA
-275 IKEIAYNNSYH
+275 ALDNSYH

-293 SLEWDGV
+293 SIVWDGV

-474 LMTPEMINQLWAEA
+474 LMTPEMIDQLWAEA

-518 NENGCEQYDFLEDI
+518 NENGSEQYDFLEDI
-532 LNKEYS
+532 MNRKYS

-602 WNGSKWESKVISR
+602 WTGSKWESKTISR
-615 NNRKFGAL
+615 NNRKFVAL
-623 VRIDNSDN
+623 VRIEND
-631 KNSNGD
+631 
-637 NSEKNHDNKN
+637 
-647 KFIRFTGDNDD
+647 DNDD
-658 PYKFINDDIKT
+658 SDKEKSNNLLDKNRDNDDFAKT
-669 KITGLDEFI
+669 TITGEGLFD

>member
-1 MKFMMKEKE
+1 MTNVNNSE
-10 INDANMTE
+10 MTE
-18 DQIKEKLLKLT
+18 SQIKEKLLKLT
-29 TGDDNVQSVV
+29 TGNENVQPVV
-39 EDSSNNVEKEIE
+39 EDSSNNVEE
-51 ENEETENVDSLE
+51 EVEKNKETETVEEITE
-63 NENVDSLENENV
+63 NENVDSL
-75 DSQDSTDSPKKE
+75 DSPDSHNKE
-87 DEIII
+87 DEIIM
-92 WNDFVLD
+92 WNDFVLN

-104 NFAEKEFKHNKE
+104 KFAEKEFKHNKE

-125 ERTKTAIKTQ
+125 ERTKTAIKTR

-172 AIAKENEKRFKELEE
+172 AIAKENEKIFKELEE

-202 LEVNKNGFPTQNAGN
+202 LEVNKDGYPTQNAGN

-228 PHTFKFN
+228 PHTFKWN
-235 EFSESIEID
+235 EFSECIEID
-244 GRLLKDI
+244 GRLLKDNDI
-251 DTVFISNLFS
+251 TLLSNLFS
-261 DIAGFENNTKIQNA
+261 NVAGFESDKKLRNVITEA
-275 IKEIAYNNSYH
+275 ALDNSYH

-313 KDCELYH
+313 KNCELYH

-400 NKADSNA
+400 NKADTNA

-443 TFLKDSTAIT
+443 TFLKDNTAIT

-474 LMTPEMINQLWAEA
+474 LMTPEMIDQLWAEA

-518 NENGCEQYDFLEDI
+518 NENGCKQYDFLEDI

-538 PTVFDNLNNLYN
+538 PTVFDNGNNLYN
-550 EYENKVIIEDKSI
+550 EYENRVIIEDKSI

-579 QKEKWIRKKNTF
+579 EKERWFYNKNTF
-591 TMFAKWSQSSI
+591 KMFTRWSQSAI

-615 NNRKFGAL
+615 NNRKFMAL
-623 VRIDNSDN
+623 VRIEDSNDDSDKEKSN
-631 KNSNGD
+631 NLLDKN
-637 NSEKNHDNKN
+637 
-647 KFIRFTGDNDD
+647 RDNDD
-658 PYKFINDDIKT
+658 FAKT
-669 KITGLDEFI
+669 TITGEGLFD

>member
-1 MKFMMKEKE
+1 MTNVNNSE
-10 INDANMTE
+10 MTE
-18 DQIKEKLLKLT
+18 SQIKEKLLKLT
-29 TGDDNVQSVV
+29 TGNENVQPVV
-39 EDSSNNVEKEIE
+39 EDSSNNVEE
-51 ENEETENVDSLE
+51 EVEKNKETETVEEITE
-63 NENVDSLENENV
+63 NENVDSPDSPDYPDSPDSSDSTENE
-75 DSQDSTDSPKKE
+75 
-87 DEIII
+87 IIM

-125 ERTKTAIKTQ
+125 ERTKTAIKTR

-159 KLREDKKKEKEEK
+159 KLREEKKKEKEEK

-187 TKAINYRIQHYENLG
+187 TKAINYRIQHYESLG
-202 LEVNKNGFPTQNAGN
+202 LEVNKDGYPTQNAGN

-228 PHTFKFN
+228 PHTFKWN
-235 EFSESIEID
+235 EFSECIEID
-244 GRLLKDI
+244 GRLLKDNDI
-251 DTVFISNLFS
+251 TLLSNLFS
-261 DIAGFENNTKIQNA
+261 NVAGFESDKKLRNVITEA
-275 IKEIAYNNSYH
+275 ALDNSYH

-293 SLEWDGV
+293 SIVWDGV

-400 NKADSNA
+400 NKADTNA

-443 TFLKDSTAIT
+443 TFLKDNTAIT

-474 LMTPEMINQLWAEA
+474 LMTPEMIDQLWAEA

-518 NENGCEQYDFLEDI
+518 NENGCKQYDFLEDI

-538 PTVFDNLNNLYN
+538 PTVFDNGNNLYN
-550 EYENKVIIEDKSI
+550 EYENRVIIEDKSV

-579 QKEKWIRKKNTF
+579 EKERWFYNKNTF
-591 TMFAKWSQSSI
+591 KMFTRWSQSAI
-602 WNGSKWESKVISR
+602 WNGSKWESKIISR
-615 NNRKFGAL
+615 NNRKFMAL
-623 VRIDNSDN
+623 VRIEDSNDDSDKEKSN
-631 KNSNGD
+631 NLLDKN
-637 NSEKNHDNKN
+637 
-647 KFIRFTGDNDD
+647 RDNDD
-658 PYKFINDDIKT
+658 FAKT
-669 KITGLDEFI
+669 TITGEGLFD